1 MTTLT
6 TPESPHINSPLA
18 YVHPKLSERGSY
30 VQRWKALRDRNRNLP
45 KLDFNTKTAVKYHV
59 CIFRLAILLETNFHG
74 LMKNC
79 IFTDT

>member
-59 CIFRLAILLETNFHG
+59 RISVSYCDIYIRGN
-74 LMKNC
+74 
-79 IFTDT
+79 

>member
-6 TPESPHINSPLA
+6 TPETPHLNSPLA

-59 CIFRLAILLETNFHG
+59 CISDSYCDFI
-74 LMKNC
+74 
-79 IFTDT
+79 